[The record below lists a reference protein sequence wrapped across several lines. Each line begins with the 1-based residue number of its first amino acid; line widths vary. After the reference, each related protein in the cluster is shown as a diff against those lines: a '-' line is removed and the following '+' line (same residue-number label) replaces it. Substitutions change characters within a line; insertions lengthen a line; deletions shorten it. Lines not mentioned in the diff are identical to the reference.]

1 MNNPTNRTRTHG
13 NSILSSK
20 ERRAIHSFFQG
31 SESFCDASERFK
43 DLTFEFYHHGL
54 NRWQLLSCFYDG
66 LHDDAKNRI
75 DRACGGSHLGKEDFE
90 VEELIENLANIERK
104 VSRRLENI
112 ETSLGKLTIMM
123 QKFMTNSNFSN
134 V

>member
-1 MNNPTNRTRTHG
+1 MNNLTNRTRTHG

-31 SESFCDASERFK
+31 SESFCDAWERFK

-66 LHDDAKNRI
+66 LHDDAKHRI
-75 DRACGGSHLGKEDFE
+75 DRARGGSHLDKEDFE
-90 VEELIENLANIERK
+90 VKEVIENLN
-104 VSRRLENI
+104 
-112 ETSLGKLTIMM
+112 
-123 QKFMTNSNFSN
+123 
-134 V
+134 